1 MSAQINNR
9 LMIIYLHVCFASL
22 YTMLSLMSIKTKKST
37 GQDVGP
43 NGQTDFPYSFHT
55 AFIHCNVVMVFNSD
69 QLISKGYQCY
79 ALCKINQV

>member
-1 MSAQINNR
+1 
-9 LMIIYLHVCFASL
+9 
-22 YTMLSLMSIKTKKST
+22 MLSLMSIKTKKST

-79 ALCKINQV
+79 ALCKINQVWTSSLFGYLAQCICWVYNMLA